1 MKISTHNSTYRHECC
16 KRNVIRKPLY
26 NNPTIT
32 HSIHLHLYKVVIM
45 ATNIQNYENRRGQ
58 RNTPVSQ
65 HEMAEI
71 QVDIINKL
79 YKEIEEKVL
88 HSKSQDI
95 GFIHDQLDILISEMD
110 ATLSESQRE
119 TVFHNIINYVD
130 SYGPIAPFLEDPKIA
145 EVMVNGPDRVYI
157 ERDGVLIETD
167 VKYENNAHVITA
179 INYIL
184 RPLGR
189 YVDYEHP
196 TVDARLPDG
205 SRVNVVIP
213 PVSHKG
219 PCITIRK
226 FLKDKLTI
234 EQIINLGSITGN
246 MAEFLRACVVSRLNI
261 IISGNTSSGKTTLLN
276 ILSGYIPG
284 EERIITIEDAAEL
297 NLHQRHVVSLE
308 AKPPTPTGEN
318 QVTIRDLVRNT
329 LRMRPDRIIV
339 GEVRGGEALDM
350 LQAMNTGHDGSLT
363 TVHSN
368 SPRDT
373 ISRLETMALMAGI
386 DMPIRAIR
394 KQISSAVHLIVHQ
407 TRLLDGSRKTTHISE
422 VVGMEG
428 DVVTLMDIFK
438 FNQTSIDENGKI
450 QGELRP
456 TGLRPQFTP
465 QLEAYGFKLGAK
477 IFLPNFS

>member
-1 MKISTHNSTYRHECC
+1 MKISTYISTYRHECC
-16 KRNVIRKPLY
+16 KGNVIGKPLY

-110 ATLSESQRE
+110 ATLSENQRE

-157 ERDGVLIETD
+157 ERDGLLIETD

>member
-1 MKISTHNSTYRHECC
+1 
-16 KRNVIRKPLY
+16 
-26 NNPTIT
+26 
-32 HSIHLHLYKVVIM
+32 M
-45 ATNIQNYENRRGQ
+45 ATNLQSYENRKVQQNMSLSPR
-58 RNTPVSQ
+58 
-65 HEMAEI
+65 EMSEI
-71 QVDIINKL
+71 EVDIINKL
-79 YKEIEEKVL
+79 YREIEERVL
-88 HSKSQDI
+88 RSKSQDI
-95 GFIHDQLDILISEMD
+95 GFIHDQLDILVSEMD
-110 ATLSESQRE
+110 TKLSESQRE
-119 TVFHNIINYVD
+119 SVYRNIINYVD
-130 SYGPIAPFLEDPKIA
+130 SYGPIAPYLDDPKVA

-167 VKYENNAHVITA
+167 VKYQNNAHVITA
-179 INYIL
+179 INHIL
-184 RPLGR
+184 QPLGR

-308 AKPPTPTGEN
+308 AKPPNPYGEG
-318 QVTIRDLVRNT
+318 QVSIRDLVRNT

-438 FNQTSIDENGKI
+438 FNQTHIDDNGKI
-450 QGELRP
+450 HGELRP

-477 IFLPNFS
+477 IFLPNFGH